1 MRAPDRGAA
10 TAELVM
16 ALPLLAVV
24 TWAMV
29 WLVSLGSTQAELVD
43 AARETARALARG
55 ESEPVAIARG
65 RDSAPPGT
73 SITITREG
81 SIVRVAA
88 RADVA
93 APMTTFGMMVAHQH
107 DEATTEAESCPTC

>member
-10 TAELVM
+10 TAELVTV
-16 ALPLLAVV
+16 LPLLVVV

-65 RDSAPPGT
+65 RDSGPAGT
-73 SITITREG
+73 SITVMREG

-88 RADVA
+88 TADVA
-93 APMTTFGMMVAHQH
+93 APMTTFGVMVAHQH
-107 DEATTEAESCPTC
+107 AEATTEVEPCAAC